1 MAESSELGGRCDAL
15 VVGAGVSGLTTA
27 VCLAEA
33 GLRVTVKAAQP
44 PQHTTSAVA
53 GAIWG
58 PHLVESSERA
68 TRWGSE
74 TMTVL
79 AGLAADPATGVRP
92 AAGVVA
98 VRGTA
103 EGSATEAAPATG
115 PGSPAGT
122 APVAGTASV
131 AGNDMGAAALAPDWL
146 TGLPGFRECDP
157 ADLAAG
163 FARGWRFT
171 APLVHMPTYL
181 SYLQG
186 RLENA
191 GGRVEAGTVISLAG
205 AARECAAHAV
215 VNCTGA
221 GAHGLVPDPAVTP
234 VRGQIVIAENPGLS
248 EFFIGFPDE
257 SSELVYVF
265 PHGDTVVLGGTAVQ
279 DDWNTE
285 PYPAVAGR
293 IVRDCVAVEP
303 RLREARILGHRV
315 GLRPVRPLVRLEAER
330 SGGAQAPDQ
339 PLVVHN
345 YGHGGAGITL
355 SWGCARDAAR
365 LVAAGL
371 RVRERPRAPG
381 PAARRPH

>member
-1 MAESSELGGRCDAL
+1 MAESSETGGRCDVL

-27 VCLAEA
+27 VCLAET
-33 GLRVTVKAAQP
+33 GLRVMVKAAQP
-44 PQHTTSAVA
+44 PQQTTSAVA

-68 TRWGSE
+68 TRWGSD
-74 TMTVL
+74 TMTEL

-103 EGSATEAAPATG
+103 AGAAPATG
-115 PGSPAGT
+115 PGSVAGT
-122 APVAGTASV
+122 GSVDGTASV

-146 TGLPGFRECDP
+146 TGLPGFRACDP

-163 FARGWRFT
+163 FACGWRFT

-303 RLREARILGHRV
+303 RLREARILGHRA

-330 SGGAQAPDQ
+330 SGGTRTPDQ

-355 SWGCARDAAR
+355 SWGCARGAAK

-371 RVRERPRAPG
+371 RVRERPHAPG
-381 PAARRPH
+381 PSGMTLG